1 MNALN
6 VRTVTEID
14 KSAVESAMATLGITA
29 DLDLESGKGA
39 MYDFAELTND
49 EGKVIWSTDGH
60 GSAIARRFFDEV
72 WS

>member
-1 MNALN
+1 MKTL
-6 VRTVTEID
+6 TVKTVAGID
-14 KSAVESAMATLGITA
+14 KSTVKSAMSSLDITA
-29 DLDLESGKGA
+29 DLDLESGEGA
-39 MYDFAELTND
+39 QYDFAELTDD